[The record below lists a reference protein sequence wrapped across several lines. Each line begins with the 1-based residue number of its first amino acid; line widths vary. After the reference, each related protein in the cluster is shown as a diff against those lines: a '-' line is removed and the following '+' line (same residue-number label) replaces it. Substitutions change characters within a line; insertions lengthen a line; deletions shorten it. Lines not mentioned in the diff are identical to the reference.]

1 VTLFGGIFA
10 FRKNDDK
17 HLSTHKP
24 KSPPQNSINMNN
36 IMPNLPDHSRVWIY
50 TSSRPFTD
58 FEISETESFGADF
71 VETWRVHGSA
81 IAAELKVIH
90 NQFILIAANEKV
102 ATVSGCGIDS
112 SIGFIK
118 GLEERFKVQ
127 LLDKLNLGFINK
139 EGNVEVLPMMQFQQK
154 MDTAEITPHTQVFNN
169 MINTLGEVRTSWQ
182 VPLIESWHKQ
192 LL

>member
-1 VTLFGGIFA
+1 
-10 FRKNDDK
+10 
-17 HLSTHKP
+17 
-24 KSPPQNSINMNN
+24 MNN
-36 IMPNLPDHSRVWIY
+36 IMPNLPGHSRVWIF

-58 FEISETESFGADF
+58 FEISEIESFGADF

-90 NQFILIAANEKV
+90 NTFIVIAADEKV

-127 LLDKLNLGFINK
+127 LLDKLNLGFLNSD
-139 EGNVEVLPMMQFQQK
+139 GVVEVLPMMPFQQK
-154 MDTAEITPHTQVFNN
+154 MDAGEINENTVVFNN
-169 MINTLGEVRTSWQ
+169 MIETLGEVRSSWQ

>member
-1 VTLFGGIFA
+1 
-10 FRKNDDK
+10 
-17 HLSTHKP
+17 
-24 KSPPQNSINMNN
+24 MNT

-58 FEISETESFGADF
+58 FEISEIESLGADF

-81 IAAELKVIH
+81 IAAELKVFH
-90 NQFILIAANEKV
+90 QTFIVIAADENV
-102 ATVSGCGIDS
+102 AAVSGCGIDS

-118 GLEERFKVQ
+118 GLEERFKVA
-127 LLDKLNLGFINK
+127 LLDKLNLGFVTAN
-139 EGNVEVLPMMQFQQK
+139 GGVEVLPMTQFQQK
-154 MDTAEITPHTQVFNN
+154 MDAGEITPSTQVFNN
-169 MINTLGEVRTSWQ
+169 MINTLGEVRTQWQ

>member
-1 VTLFGGIFA
+1 
-10 FRKNDDK
+10 
-17 HLSTHKP
+17 
-24 KSPPQNSINMNN
+24 MN

-50 TSSRPFTD
+50 TSSRPFSD
-58 FEISETESFGADF
+58 FEISEIESFGAEF

-90 NQFILIAANEKV
+90 NTFIIIAADEKV

-127 LLDKLNLGFINK
+127 LLDKLNLGFLNSDGI
-139 EGNVEVLPMMQFQQK
+139 VEVLPMMPFQQK
-154 MDTAEITPHTQVFNN
+154 MDAGEITENTIVFNN
-169 MINTLGEVRTSWQ
+169 MINTLGEVRGSWQ